1 MRNLTNVLYDTCY
14 YLNLLVDNKDTTT
27 PMETRI
33 LNSDAMKTGTDYL
46 FVTLDRIS
54 QIPVSIFDAVVILC
68 ALISKKNGMKGN
80 IITSTPTKVLS
91 VLGFNFEANFDL
103 IRANINKYKRIFKDQ
118 EIVKYLDLLDEMK
131 QDFDMKRISDNS
143 ILNALIST
151 GGNKIKALNK
161 LLSER
166 EYHFY
171 YH

>member
-1 MRNLTNVLYDTCY
+1 MQNLTNLLYDTCY

-80 IITSTPTKVLS
+80 IISQPTQILS
-91 VLGFNFEANFDL
+91 VLGFNFKSGLGF
-103 IRANINKYKRIFKDQ
+103 
-118 EIVKYLDLLDEMK
+118 
-131 QDFDMKRISDNS
+131 ISD
-143 ILNALIST
+143 IT
-151 GGNKIKALNK
+151 P
-161 LLSER
+161 
-166 EYHFY
+166 
-171 YH
+171 